1 VRLTLAALVRLLN
14 ASFINLMIATST
26 FHTFRKVR
34 LMQLLQIR
42 VGRGSIGGL
51 FSNLLLTVR
60 VLVLILDLLDISKT
74 APRMLRLVQSD
85 LGAQVGLEE
94 SKIAV
99 LHARDGHEVL
109 EELHTPVAR
118 VILRLVL
125 DVVAALAIPCAHADI
140 LGNDVDGV

>member
-1 VRLTLAALVRLLN
+1 
-14 ASFINLMIATST
+14 
-26 FHTFRKVR
+26 
-34 LMQLLQIR
+34 MQLLQIR
-42 VGRGSIGGL
+42 VGRGSTGGL

-94 SKIAV
+94 SKIAI